1 MVSSSLDKNN
11 IKNAKDSYSTS
22 VSVSGDLAVPVLIQ
36 NTNNINLINNN
47 LTRSSSYNNNVVGLV
62 NDCPSA
68 LPSSEKIQMLF
79 PKCKPKSEYP
89 LTASS
94 KTLQD
99 TSPSS
104 SLIPIEST
112 VTTATTSSYS
122 QPKSS
127 YNNTTQIN
135 SSCIGNSSFNLS
147 NSKLLKLQ
155 PPISPS
161 KKKLSSS
168 SHMNEE
174 LRGSSVI
181 SSSAVG
187 LKNKSG
193 SSGGLSSARH
203 EANNF
208 AETNPFR
215 INNSSNRYFY
225 NTSNDSLFGNNNN
238 NNLSVN
244 NSSSIMHQQHQQS
257 QPTSQQH
264 HYNCPPLS
272 HRSYQLN
279 NASSDDR
286 DYYFDS
292 DEVEH
297 NPYVIDTVV
306 KSNLSSSTMNTIPSS
321 ILKTTPPATPPALT
335 MSPVD
340 SSPLSNRNMWDLSPI
355 KTTTPTRIKTQS
367 PINLQYPR
375 SNRGSYKKLLASPVP
390 IEEDLE
396 TGHVYS
402 YGNKTSSSSVASL
415 LNNSSK
421 KYYQALQMDNNSSN
435 EFTLQ
440 SSSVVAAS
448 ATTTATTTS
457 SLPQHN
463 ENHESTKMKCSGVV
477 GNGNTSSSCSKQLDY
492 SMYDEYKIKDE
503 RRMVKSKSGSGIMG
517 ECMEYMNFSSFGLF
531 FITRRCCLTNPFGV

>member
-22 VSVSGDLAVPVLIQ
+22 VSVSGDSLPLL
-36 NTNNINLINNN
+36 NSNSSNNINLLNNN
-47 LTRSSSYNNNVVGLV
+47 ITRSSSCNNNNFGVN
-62 NDCPSA
+62 NDCSVS

-79 PKCKPKSEYP
+79 PKCKPKSDS
-89 LTASS
+89 A
-94 KTLQD
+94 
-99 TSPSS
+99 PSS
-104 SLIPIEST
+104 SDLIPIEST

-122 QPKSS
+122 STSQPKIP
-127 YNNTTQIN
+127 YNTQQIN
-135 SSCIGNSSFNLS
+135 SSCIGNSFNLS

-161 KKKLSSS
+161 KKANSKLHLNESVVNSSS
-168 SHMNEE
+168 T
-174 LRGSSVI
+174 LV
-181 SSSAVG
+181 
-187 LKNKSG
+187 KNKSG
-193 SSGGLSSARH
+193 RIDVNS
-203 EANNF
+203 F

-225 NTSNDSLFGNNNN
+225 NTSNDSLFSNNNIN

-244 NSSSIMHQQHQQS
+244 NSSIMHQQQSQQS
-257 QPTSQQH
+257 QQQSH

-272 HRSYQLN
+272 HRSYQHN
-279 NASSDDR
+279 VPDDR
-286 DYYFDS
+286 DYYFEP

-306 KSNLSSSTMNTIPSS
+306 KAPQMNTIPSS

-355 KTTTPTRIKTQS
+355 KTTTPTRIKSQS

-396 TGHVYS
+396 TGHVYN
-402 YGNKTSSSSVASL
+402 YGNSTSSGSI
-415 LNNSSK
+415 LNSSSK
-421 KYYQALQMDNNSSN
+421 KYYQVLQMDNNNTS
-435 EFTLQ
+435 EFT
-440 SSSVVAAS
+440 SSSTAAVAPPS
-448 ATTTATTTS
+448 S
-457 SLPQHN
+457 SLQHS
-463 ENHESTKMKCSGVV
+463 ESHESNKMKCSGIV
-477 GNGNTSSSCSKQLDY
+477 GNGNTSSSSSKLDY
-492 SMYDEYKIKDE
+492 SMYDEFKIKDE

-517 ECMEYMNFSSFGLF
+517 ELCVNITSRASERLFFFLVHIRVFSSSKANEDV
-531 FITRRCCLTNPFGV
+531 CCMIERHYIS